1 MCAQPAA
8 ILFDLDG
15 TLVDSLPCLLRSFR
29 HAFETLRLPTPHE
42 AEVRAH
48 VSLPLEHR
56 FARFAPDHVAA
67 LCAAY
72 RDYYPRVFLHECVIF
87 PGVDKLLARLHC
99 RGYRL
104 GVATTK
110 RTPWAKRFV
119 EALGLAPHFDW
130 VQGTDDFPHK
140 PAPDVLLKA
149 LDVLCCQ
156 GLWMVGDTA
165 SDVLAGK
172 AAGLKTYA
180 VRWGAH
186 APDDLNAAAPDE
198 LEPNLDRLVELLP

>member
-1 MCAQPAA
+1 MCAQPTA

-15 TLVDSLPCLLRSFR
+15 TLVDSLPCLIRSFR
-29 HAFETLRLPTPHE
+29 HAFETLGLPPPPD

-56 FARFAPDHVAA
+56 FARFAPGHVAP

-72 RDYYPRVFLHECVIF
+72 RDYYPRVFARESAIF
-87 PGVDKLLARLHC
+87 PGVDKLLAGLRG

-104 GVATTK
+104 GIATTK

-119 EALGLAPHFDW
+119 EALGLAPHVDC

-140 PAPDVLLKA
+140 PAPDVLWRALAA
-149 LDVLCCQ
+149 LDCEGQ
-156 GLWMVGDTA
+156 WMVGDTA
-165 SDVLAGK
+165 SDVLAGQ

-180 VRWGAH
+180 VCWDGQVS
-186 APDDLNAAAPDE
+186 DDLAAAGPDE
-198 LEPNLDRLVELLP
+198 LAPNLERLADLLA